1 MGGLSRAGTFISIY
15 LWLRG
20 SSMADAIER
29 VRTERDSRAI
39 NLEQEDFL
47 HRLEQT
53 GYSVE

>member
-1 MGGLSRAGTFISIY
+1 MGGLSRAGTFVSIY

-29 VRTERDSRAI
+29 VRAERDPRAI
-39 NLEQEDFL
+39 NHRQKEFLEL
-47 HRLEQT
+47 LEQT